1 MSYIPVAMVDVTFF
15 TALEIKL
22 SIRWISVLLLF
33 YVAIFLKKKRSVW
46 DESSGVVVIEWSIM
60 L

>member
-1 MSYIPVAMVDVTFF
+1 MSYIPVAMEDVTFF